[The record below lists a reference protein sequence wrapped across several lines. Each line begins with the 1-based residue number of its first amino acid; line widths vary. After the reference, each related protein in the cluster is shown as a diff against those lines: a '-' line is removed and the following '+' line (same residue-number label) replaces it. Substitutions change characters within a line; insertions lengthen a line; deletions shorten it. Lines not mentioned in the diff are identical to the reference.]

1 LVPQQQY
8 GGTFFHHEE
17 AHLGRRDQMKKQQ
30 IGYNNPQ
37 KTLYS
42 SGIMKSKTTSNCSS
56 RLVLRRRNPSKKI
69 EKRRRISKDAN

>member
-1 LVPQQQY
+1 
-8 GGTFFHHEE
+8 
-17 AHLGRRDQMKKQQ
+17 MKKQQ

-42 SGIMKSKTTSNCSS
+42 SGVMKIKTTSNCSS